1 MTGTVTWLELK
12 RAAGTSRGHC
22 TAAQACR
29 PLNFGAHRH
38 KLPADWR
45 SPVALRQVGNEYH
58 INNVTSSDLAQVF
71 ASHLGQVIVC
81 ALLDI
86 KM

>member
-1 MTGTVTWLELK
+1 
-12 RAAGTSRGHC
+12 
-22 TAAQACR
+22 
-29 PLNFGAHRH
+29 
-38 KLPADWR
+38 
-45 SPVALRQVGNEYH
+45 LRQVGNEYH
-58 INNVTSSDLAQVF
+58 INNVTSSHLAQVF